1 MGLRIHKPLSL
12 RLLEPPVGPSGSPSV
27 LPVCPLAA
35 LSRTEGD
42 SAQKLCN
49 KRREVRA
56 FHVKSLPNEKWHVCK
71 LSVHF
76 GPVTQSPRGGRKVA
90 GLIPAWLFLLV
101 DGCPSLCVA
110 DGGSGWASAPLGS
123 SVLHQRRTES
133 PACLLLVLCS
143 FISGSPLGKGNFYVI
158 PNFLNVAWPVF
169 VCTIVFF
176 YFFYDTLL

>member
-1 MGLRIHKPLSL
+1 MLHVFESICERGDALVGEKRRSGFNLNCRIYSSGYAMGLRIHKPLSL

-35 LSRTEGD
+35 LSRTERD

-110 DGGSGWASAPLGS
+110 DGGSG
-123 SVLHQRRTES
+123 
-133 PACLLLVLCS
+133 
-143 FISGSPLGKGNFYVI
+143 
-158 PNFLNVAWPVF
+158 
-169 VCTIVFF
+169 
-176 YFFYDTLL
+176 